1 MNTRGLVWVRSAG
14 HPSEVAAEI
23 HHLARDCSTS
33 LLDHVIAV
41 LPMNTLLDLESV
53 VLLDFDPDLPCEG
66 THHIRGLSGHQP
78 TAPGSYMVISP
89 CCGPKVV
96 QCTPRVLAMQASGV
110 LYCGACQGEHLTSEY
125 TFTPL

>member
-1 MNTRGLVWVRSAG
+1 MDT
-14 HPSEVAAEI
+14 
-23 HHLARDCSTS
+23 
-33 LLDHVIAV
+33 LLD
-41 LPMNTLLDLESV
+41 LDLDLESV
-53 VLLDFDPDLPCEG
+53 ILLDFDPDLPCEG
-66 THHIRGLSGHQP
+66 THHFRGLSGHSP
-78 TAPGSYMVISP
+78 TAPGSYMVVSP